1 VLRRT
6 DQALQEVISIAKY
19 RLLVVSFAIF
29 KVAHISKALK
39 DAVARGVEVTVV
51 LEDQKP
57 TAPVSGMIKEFDG
70 VDGIRFLVWPEAK
83 RPLVTGGQHGMMH
96 AKCAVA
102 DEDILF
108 VSSAN
113 LTEFALTINME
124 MGILIRDGY
133 MPGMVVRH
141 FEALVQEGTLVGL
154 WNGSV

>member
-1 VLRRT
+1 
-6 DQALQEVISIAKY
+6 
-19 RLLVVSFAIF
+19 
-29 KVAHISKALK
+29 
-39 DAVARGVEVTVV
+39 
-51 LEDQKP
+51 
-57 TAPVSGMIKEFDG
+57 
-70 VDGIRFLVWPEAK
+70 
-83 RPLVTGGQHGMMH
+83 MMH